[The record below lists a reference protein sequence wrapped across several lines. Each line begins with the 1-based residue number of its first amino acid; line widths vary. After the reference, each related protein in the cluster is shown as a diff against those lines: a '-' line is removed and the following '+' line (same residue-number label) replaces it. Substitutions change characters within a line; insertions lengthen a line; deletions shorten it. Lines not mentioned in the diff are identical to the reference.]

1 MVVAEDEA
9 AAVNEEADDDDDDDD
24 EDVTIA
30 WAANDSPDILPVI
43 ISLLSFPCS

>member
-9 AAVNEEADDDDDDDD
+9 AAVNEEDD
-24 EDVTIA
+24 EEDATTV
-30 WAANDSPDILPVI
+30 WAVNDSPDIPSVI